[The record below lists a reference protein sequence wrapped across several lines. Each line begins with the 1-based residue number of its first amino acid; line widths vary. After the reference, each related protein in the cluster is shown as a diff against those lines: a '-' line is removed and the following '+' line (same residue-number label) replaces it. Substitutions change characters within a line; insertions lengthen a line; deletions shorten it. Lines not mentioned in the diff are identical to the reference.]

1 MKKRLISSILA
12 VTMIS
17 TSLSISL
24 AHASEIDNLGT
35 ENNSQIVVDINE
47 DVQIDNDTPVLYV
60 DDIPIFKDDVNDDG
74 TLKPEKNQLVDDKLK
89 EKENNF
95 SQNNSP
101 RMKASQHVSQYS
113 MMKIAPSNK
122 GKTIFLKAKTTA
134 VSFAQNEEYVYLPNK
149 AIPKFKNSLSK
160 GVSSLTAAII
170 SAIPK
175 VGPYLGI
182 ILEIDAYKKK
192 SNISKL
198 NSYYKNKQNACYSV
212 LKSPYAT
219 LTSVRAWDGVTIKG
233 KNYKKADRS
242 QYSYKVLTLRY
253 GKKV

>member
-35 ENNSQIVVDINE
+35 GNNSQIVVDINE
-47 DVQIDNDTPVLYV
+47 DMQIDDDTPVLYV
-60 DDIPIFKDDVNDDG
+60 DNIPIFKDDVNDDG

-89 EKENNF
+89 EKESNF

-149 AIPKFKNSLSK
+149 AIPKFKNSLSAGSNSLLK
-160 GVSSLTAAII
+160 GLISL
-170 SAIPK
+170 IPK
-175 VGPYLGI
+175 VGQFLSI
-182 ILEIDAYKKK
+182 ILDIDAHKKQ
-192 SNISKL
+192 SNINKL
-198 NSYYKNKQNACYSV
+198 NSLYKNKQNACYAV

-233 KNYKKADRS
+233 KNYKSTGRS